1 MEDLIHVVANSALPP
16 YRQHPLLESLQA
28 AATSFERGQT
38 GAGVHQLHAFENK
51 VEAQVARL
59 HPLLAEQLTDSTE
72 TIVTGLTP

>member
-1 MEDLIHVVANSALPP
+1 MFWIHVVKNSALPP

-28 AATSFERGQT
+28 AATSFDRGQT

-59 HPLLAEQLTDSTE
+59 DPILAQQLTHSVE
-72 TIVTGLTP
+72 AIVTGLTP